1 MAKPDKVENKIENKD
16 QKVEKSSKKV
26 NKSSYSKKKKTKKNI
41 LNGIAYVQSTFNN
54 TIISIADTNG
64 NVVSWAS
71 AGQKGFKGSRKSTPY
86 AAQVAAD
93 SAAAKALEYGMKTL
107 SVEVKGPGSGRE
119 TALRALQARG
129 FKILSIKDTTPMPH
143 NGTRPPIKPSKLDVK
158 ISEDLTKATIVA
170 EPLEKGY
177 GLTLGNSLRRILLSS
192 IRGAAVNSIQIDGV
206 LHEFTSIK
214 GVREDVTDI
223 VLNVKSLALK
233 SLSEGTKKLVLDA
246 KGPGE
251 IKASDITPTADVEI
265 LNPDLVICNLD
276 EKTNFHMEM
285 NINTGKGYVPAELNK
300 PEEPPLGL
308 IAIDSLYSPVKKVS
322 YSVSTAREGKA
333 LDYDKLTMIVETNGS
348 ISAEDAVAYSAR
360 IFQDQLKM
368 FVNFDEPVEAPIK
381 EVSSEPEF
389 NKNLLRKVDELE
401 LSVRSMNCLKND
413 NIIYIGDL
421 VQKSEGEMLRTPN
434 FGRKSLNEIKEVLT
448 AMSLYLGMEIPN
460 WPPDNIAEM
469 SKKLEEAI

>member
-1 MAKPDKVENKIENKD
+1 M
-16 QKVEKSSKKV
+16 
-26 NKSSYSKKKKTKKNI
+26 
-41 LNGIAYVQSTFNN
+41 
-54 TIISIADTNG
+54 
-64 NVVSWAS
+64 
-71 AGQKGFKGSRKSTPY
+71 
-86 AAQVAAD
+86 
-93 SAAAKALEYGMKTL
+93 
-107 SVEVKGPGSGRE
+107 E
-119 TALRALQARG
+119 TAEVNT
-129 FKILSIKDTTPMPH
+129 KNWKSM
-143 NGTRPPIKPSKLDVK
+143 IKPPK
-158 ISEDLTKATIVA
+158 IDIQLSDDKSYAKIIA

-192 IRGAAVNSIQIDGV
+192 IRGTAVTAVQIDGV

-233 SLSEGTKKLVLDA
+233 SNSKGTSKLVLDA
-246 KGPGE
+246 NGPGE
-251 IKASDITPTADVEI
+251 IKASNITTTPDIEI

-276 EKTNFHMEM
+276 ENTNFHMEM
-285 NINTGKGYVPAELNK
+285 SVNNGKGYVSAEMNK

-308 IAIDSLYSPVKKVS
+308 IPIDSLFSPVKKAS

-333 LDYDKLTMIVETNGS
+333 LDYDKLTIEVETNGS

-360 IFQDQLKM
+360 IFQDQLGM
-368 FVNFDEPVEAPIK
+368 FVNFDEPQ
-381 EVSSEPEF
+381 EVIVREQPTEPEF
-389 NKNLLRKVDELE
+389 NRNLLRKVDELE

-448 AMSLYLGMEIPN
+448 GMSLYLGMEIPN
-460 WPPDNIAEM
+460 WPPDNIAEL

>member
-1 MAKPDKVENKIENKD
+1 MEQTEVNSKNWKSLIKPAK
-16 QKVEKSSKKV
+16 
-26 NKSSYSKKKKTKKNI
+26 
-41 LNGIAYVQSTFNN
+41 L
-54 TIISIADTNG
+54 
-64 NVVSWAS
+64 
-71 AGQKGFKGSRKSTPY
+71 
-86 AAQVAAD
+86 
-93 SAAAKALEYGMKTL
+93 
-107 SVEVKGPGSGRE
+107 EVKLSDDKSH
-119 TALRALQARG
+119 A
-129 FKILSIKDTTPMPH
+129 KII
-143 NGTRPPIKPSKLDVK
+143 
-158 ISEDLTKATIVA
+158 A

-192 IRGAAVNSIQIDGV
+192 IRGTAVTSLQIDGV

-223 VLNVKSLALK
+223 ILNIKSLALK
-233 SLSEGTKKLVLDA
+233 SNSEGTKKLILDA

-251 IKASDITPTADVEI
+251 IKASDISQVADIEI

-285 NINTGKGYVPAELNK
+285 SVGTGKGYVSAEMNK

-308 IAIDSLYSPVKKVS
+308 ISIDSLFSPVKKVS
-322 YSVSTAREGKA
+322 YSISTAREGKA
-333 LDYDKLTMIVETNGS
+333 LDYDKLTMEVETNGS

-360 IFQDQLKM
+360 IFQDQLGM
-368 FVNFDEPVEAPIK
+368 FVNFDEPKDVIVREQPA
-381 EVSSEPEF
+381 EPEF

-448 AMSLYLGMEIPN
+448 GMSLYLGMEIPN
-460 WPPDNIAEM
+460 WPPENIIEL

>member
-1 MAKPDKVENKIENKD
+1 MENLELNNK
-16 QKVEKSSKKV
+16 
-26 NKSSYSKKKKTKKNI
+26 N
-41 LNGIAYVQSTFNN
+41 
-54 TIISIADTNG
+54 
-64 NVVSWAS
+64 W
-71 AGQKGFKGSRKSTPY
+71 
-86 AAQVAAD
+86 
-93 SAAAKALEYGMKTL
+93 KAL
-107 SVEVKGPGSGRE
+107 
-119 TALRALQARG
+119 
-129 FKILSIKDTTPMPH
+129 
-143 NGTRPPIKPSKLDVK
+143 IKPSKLDIKLSDDKSYAK
-158 ISEDLTKATIVA
+158 IIA

-192 IRGAAVNSIQIDGV
+192 IRGTAVTSIQIDGV

-214 GVREDVTDI
+214 GIREDVTDI

-233 SLSEGTKKLVLDA
+233 SSALSNKKLILDA

-251 IKASDITPTADVEI
+251 IKASNIAPLADVEI

-276 EKTNFHMEM
+276 ENTNFHMEM
-285 NINTGKGYVPAELNK
+285 NVSSGKGYVPAVLNK

-308 IAIDSLYSPVKKVS
+308 IPIDSLFSPVKKVS
-322 YSVSTAREGKA
+322 YSISTAREGKA
-333 LDYDKLTMIVETNGS
+333 LDYDKLTMEVETNGS

-360 IFQDQLKM
+360 IFQDQLGM
-368 FVNFDEPVEAPIK
+368 FVNFDEPE
-381 EVSSEPEF
+381 EVVVREKPTEPEF

-448 AMSLYLGMEIPN
+448 GMSLYLGMEIPN
-460 WPPDNIAEM
+460 WPPENIVEL
-469 SKKLEEAI
+469 SKKLEEVI

>member
-1 MAKPDKVENKIENKD
+1 MESASVNLKNW
-16 QKVEKSSKKV
+16 KS
-26 NKSSYSKKKKTKKNI
+26 
-41 LNGIAYVQSTFNN
+41 L
-54 TIISIADTNG
+54 
-64 NVVSWAS
+64 
-71 AGQKGFKGSRKSTPY
+71 
-86 AAQVAAD
+86 
-93 SAAAKALEYGMKTL
+93 
-107 SVEVKGPGSGRE
+107 
-119 TALRALQARG
+119 
-129 FKILSIKDTTPMPH
+129 
-143 NGTRPPIKPSKLDVK
+143 IKPGKLDIDLNDDKSYAK
-158 ISEDLTKATIVA
+158 IIA

-192 IRGAAVNSIQIDGV
+192 IRGTAVTAIQIDGV

-233 SLSEGTKKLVLDA
+233 SSTEGPKKLILDA
-246 KGPGE
+246 KGPGV
-251 IKASDITPTADVEI
+251 IKASDITKVNEIEI

-285 NINTGKGYVPAELNK
+285 IIGNGKGYVPADLNK

-308 IAIDSLYSPVKKVS
+308 IPIDSLFSPVKKVS

-333 LDYDKLTMIVETNGS
+333 LDYDKLTMEIETNGS
-348 ISAEDAVAYSAR
+348 ISAEDALAYSAR
-360 IFQDQLKM
+360 IFQDQLGM
-368 FVNFDEPVEAPIK
+368 FVNFDEPQ
-381 EVSSEPEF
+381 EVTIAEKPSEPEF

-434 FGRKSLNEIKEVLT
+434 FGRKSLNEIKEVLNG
-448 AMSLYLGMEIPN
+448 MSLYLGMEIPN
-460 WPPDNIAEM
+460 WPPDNIAEL
-469 SKKLEEAI
+469 SKKLEESI